1 MCFLNVFTIEW
12 KIIVDLREDQ
22 YSFDHYLNSL
32 RWGNLSTIKIEI
44 PRVAEKM
51 AEFFKFYE
59 FFRFFFFLLPSFFF
73 PSFIFFIFKIFSWFL
88 KKRRFFTFF
97 SFFFFFFATENE
109 VLGDSWAPPWKSTPN
124 ESLFGRWPT
133 KRVVCIRGAAER
145 MAAGHNPPINE
156 GEARAAPTVFWK
168 STRQRGTA
176 PSFLPPRMPYLHLNR
191 IPRWG
196 TMLYVYTILLWIR
209 SIQPGQR
216 HFPRINESPWIL
228 S

>member
-1 MCFLNVFTIEW
+1 M
-12 KIIVDLREDQ
+12 
-22 YSFDHYLNSL
+22 
-32 RWGNLSTIKIEI
+32 
-44 PRVAEKM
+44 
-51 AEFFKFYE
+51 
-59 FFRFFFFLLPSFFF
+59 
-73 PSFIFFIFKIFSWFL
+73 IF
-88 KKRRFFTFF
+88 KKRRFFA
-97 SFFFFFFATENE
+97 FFFFFFTENE

-168 STRQRGTA
+168 SARQRGTA
-176 PSFLPPRMPYLHLNR
+176 PSFLPPRTPYLHLNR

-216 HFPRINESPWIL
+216 HFPRINESPWVLRATYPRSTYQIL
-228 S
+228 KKIYEITDIQLLERMGSGMSKWVLKKSRLTMRSDKSGI